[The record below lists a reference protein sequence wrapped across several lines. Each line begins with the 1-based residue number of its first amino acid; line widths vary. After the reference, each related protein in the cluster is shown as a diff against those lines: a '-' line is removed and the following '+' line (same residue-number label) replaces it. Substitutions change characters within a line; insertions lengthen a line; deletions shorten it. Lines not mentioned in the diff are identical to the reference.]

1 MRGVIAFLLTLVV
14 ILVLGWVGA
23 WWYVQSRIESGFQ
36 NWAEQ
41 QATHGITVAYSGIQR
56 GASPTTALVTVTN
69 LTITL
74 PQQPDG
80 AQPVVTLPTLGLRV
94 EMTSLTV
101 FHADLPNKISV
112 NAGGNI
118 GLVINSGSIAL
129 SEIIDT
135 GALTDKAAYPFKG
148 GDFAANDVDFLASSG
163 SLLVLHVD
171 SLVGHADINVNAAG
185 GQPALAETITLNGL
199 ALSPLMTKVASIPF
213 DGKINEFG
221 LTLNLS
227 GPVPPQIYTIT
238 DQLKAAG
245 TDEAAQQ
252 KLLIPIIHQ
261 WASQGG
267 TGSMG
272 LTLAVGPSTASTDAN
287 IKFDANLQPEG
298 AADLTANH
306 LDAFASAIT
315 NAYPQAADS
324 IAQAEAQLTPYITT
338 DPTTGQTLTIHATYG
353 TGSVSV
359 NGTKV
364 APLPPLDWTTL
375 ENPPPAADPAPASSG
390 Q

>member
-1 MRGVIAFLLTLVV
+1 
-14 ILVLGWVGA
+14 
-23 WWYVQSRIESGFQ
+23 
-36 NWAEQ
+36 
-41 QATHGITVAYSGIQR
+41 
-56 GASPTTALVTVTN
+56 
-69 LTITL
+69 
-74 PQQPDG
+74 
-80 AQPVVTLPTLGLRV
+80 
-94 EMTSLTV
+94 
-101 FHADLPNKISV
+101 
-112 NAGGNI
+112 
-118 GLVINSGSIAL
+118 
-129 SEIIDT
+129 
-135 GALTDKAAYPFKG
+135 
-148 GDFAANDVDFLASSG
+148 
-163 SLLVLHVD
+163 
-171 SLVGHADINVNAAG
+171 
-185 GQPALAETITLNGL
+185 
-199 ALSPLMTKVASIPF
+199 
-213 DGKINEFG
+213 
-221 LTLNLS
+221 
-227 GPVPPQIYTIT
+227 
-238 DQLKAAG
+238 
-245 TDEAAQQ
+245 
-252 KLLIPIIHQ
+252 
-261 WASQGG
+261 
-267 TGSMG
+267 MG